1 MVFHPPGPFQT
12 TMRIHGSYTECQT
25 ATIGAGGCAG
35 RLVDRR
41 LPFARGV
48 IGRGSGM
55 MRSMRAPSALTGVLF
70 RRSVT
75 ETYRRVFRPPWEV
88 PAALIGN
95 ALLMT
100 AAWFLLPPRVHDW
113 LFALHGPLAFPV
125 LLATW
130 MLADT
135 PSTNVVGHDRSKALS
150 VLNDGAAFRT
160 WLTARCLVLTSLV
173 GPPCALVAL
182 AIGVQGQHAVKVVA
196 ACVVL
201 VILPLGILPVAAWL
215 GLVFPYNL
223 RPLRWRWQ
231 HRSDRRTTI
240 RWGVLLVVPYL
251 FVPAIAATAILPSI
265 VVAHWLFDAPE
276 HQLTQPQFVAD
287 ALMICAT
294 ALVVGWLGLW
304 VAGRLRQRRHD
315 RLTTYLLDSNAG

>member
-1 MVFHPPGPFQT
+1 
-12 TMRIHGSYTECQT
+12 
-25 ATIGAGGCAG
+25 
-35 RLVDRR
+35 
-41 LPFARGV
+41 
-48 IGRGSGM
+48 M
-55 MRSMRAPSALTGVLF
+55 MRSMRGPSALGHVSF
-70 RRSVT
+70 RRAVT
-75 ETYRRVFRPPWEV
+75 ETYRRVFRPPWEL

-100 AAWFLLPPRVHDW
+100 AAWFLLPPQVHDW

-135 PSTNVVGHDRSKALS
+135 PSTNVVGDDHRKAVS

-160 WLTARCLVLTSLV
+160 WLTARCLVLASLV
-173 GPPCALVAL
+173 GLPCALIAL
-182 AIGVQGQHAVKVVA
+182 VIGVQGQHPVKVVA

-215 GLVFPYNL
+215 GLVFPYNP
-223 RPLRWRWQ
+223 RPLRWRRQ

-240 RWGVLLVVPYL
+240 RWGILLVAPYL
-251 FVPAIAATAILPSI
+251 VVPAIAATVILPSI
-265 VVAHWLFDAPE
+265 VAAQWLFDAPE
-276 HQLTQPQFVAD
+276 RQLTQPQFVAD

>member
-1 MVFHPPGPFQT
+1 M
-12 TMRIHGSYTECQT
+12 S
-25 ATIGAGGCAG
+25 
-35 RLVDRR
+35 
-41 LPFARGV
+41 
-48 IGRGSGM
+48 
-55 MRSMRAPSALTGVLF
+55 F
-70 RRSVT
+70 RRAVT
-75 ETYRRVFRPPWEV
+75 DTYRRVFRAPWEV

-100 AAWFLLPPRVHDW
+100 AAWFLLPPGVHDW

-135 PSTNVVGHDRSKALS
+135 PSTNVVGHDRTKAMS

-173 GPPCALVAL
+173 GPPCALIAL
-182 AIGVQGQHAVKVVA
+182 VMGVQGQDPAKVAA

-201 VILPLGILPVAAWL
+201 VILPLGTLPVAAWL

-223 RPLRWRWQ
+223 RSLRWRWQ
-231 HRSDRRTTI
+231 HRTDRRTTI
-240 RWGVLLVVPYL
+240 RWAVLLVVPYV
-251 FVPAIAATAILPSI
+251 FVPAIAATVILPSI
-265 VVAHWLFDAPE
+265 VLAHWLFGAPE
-276 HQLTQPQFVAD
+276 HQLTQLQFIAD
-287 ALMICAT
+287 ALLICAM

-315 RLTTYLLDSNAG
+315 RLTTYLLDPNTG

>member
-1 MVFHPPGPFQT
+1 
-12 TMRIHGSYTECQT
+12 
-25 ATIGAGGCAG
+25 
-35 RLVDRR
+35 
-41 LPFARGV
+41 
-48 IGRGSGM
+48 
-55 MRSMRAPSALTGVLF
+55 
-70 RRSVT
+70 
-75 ETYRRVFRPPWEV
+75 VFRPPWEV

-113 LFALHGPLAFPV
+113 LFALHGQLAFPV

-135 PSTNVVGHDRSKALS
+135 PSTNVVGHDRRTALS
-150 VLNDGAAFRT
+150 VLTDGAAFRT
-160 WLTARCLVLTSLV
+160 WLTARCLVLASLV

-182 AIGVQGQHAVKVVA
+182 VMGVQGEDPVKVVA

-201 VILPLGILPVAAWL
+201 AILPLGVLPVAAWL

-223 RPLRWRWQ
+223 RPLRWRWE
-231 HRSDRRTTI
+231 HRSDRRTTV

-251 FVPAIAATAILPSI
+251 VVPAIAAAVILPS
-265 VVAHWLFDAPE
+265 VVAALWLFGAPE
-276 HQLTQPQFVAD
+276 HQLMQPQFVAD

-294 ALVVGWLGLW
+294 ALLVGWFGLL

-315 RLTTYLLDSNAG
+315 RLTTYLLDSDAG

>member
-1 MVFHPPGPFQT
+1 VL
-12 TMRIHGSYTECQT
+12 HGH
-25 ATIGAGGCAG
+25 GAGAYDF
-35 RLVDRR
+35 DRR
-41 LPFARGV
+41 LPVRVGIIGV
-48 IGRGSGM
+48 GSGM
-55 MRSMRAPSALTGVLF
+55 MRGMRGASALRQVSFWGA
-70 RRSVT
+70 VT

-100 AAWFLLPPRVHDW
+100 AAWFLLPPGVHDW

-135 PSTNVVGHDRSKALS
+135 PSTNVVGHDRRTALS

-160 WLTARCLVLTSLV
+160 WLTARCLVLASLV
-173 GPPCALVAL
+173 GPPCAVIALVM
-182 AIGVQGQHAVKVVA
+182 GVKGQHPVKVVA

-231 HRSDRRTTI
+231 HRSDRRMTI
-240 RWGVLLVVPYL
+240 RWVVLLVVPYVV
-251 FVPAIAATAILPSI
+251 VPAIAAAVILPSI
-265 VVAHWLFDAPE
+265 VVAQWLVDASA
-276 HQLTQPQFVAD
+276 HQLTEPQFVAD

-294 ALVVGWLGLW
+294 ALAIGWLGLW
-304 VAGRLRQRRHD
+304 VAGRLRQRSQD
-315 RLTTYLLDSNAG
+315 RLTTYLLDSDAG